1 MKRSLKITEL
11 NRDVSNTQLTCTC
24 NMVKTVNYLSVV
36 SFAKIRNIHQE

>member
-1 MKRSLKITEL
+1 MKRSLKTTEL
-11 NRDVSNTQLTCTC
+11 NRDISNTQLTC